1 LQMNG
6 VFGGGTLNTHDG
18 GLERRSRESDRWVVG
33 EAEAFFGNSDKV
45 AVKPGVTVFVVNG
58 G

>member
-1 LQMNG
+1 M
-6 VFGGGTLNTHDG
+6 HDG